1 MINDIVFIC
10 IGTNKVIGDS
20 LGPLVGTYLKVLYHN
35 IKVYGDIKQNID
47 YNNINKVINFV
58 NVKYKNHTKVLIDS
72 ALGNNV
78 GDIVLYSGSISLGK
92 GIGKEKN
99 IYGDIII
106 KADGKDV
113 TNYDSLQ
120 QVIYSHKV
128 GDTIDVVVNRNG
140 EEKTLS
146 VTLTEQ

>member
-106 KADGKDV
+106 KAVVGR
-113 TNYDSLQ
+113 NYNSTKKNFYELKKRNFEEINSIARN
-120 QVIYSHKV
+120 VIDLIPSIINV
-128 GDTIDVVVNRNG
+128 
-140 EEKTLS
+140 
-146 VTLTEQ
+146 